1 MSTVERYRFD
11 KRTQEIM
18 EHMAIPFAVYQ
29 FIDKRVATIA
39 LSAGF
44 CRLFGYSD
52 LAGAYYD
59 MDHDMY
65 KAVHPDDA
73 ARIADA
79 ALRFAM
85 EGGRYEVVYRSKA
98 LASDGYR
105 PIHATGEHVMIEE
118 GVRLAYVWYVDEGPY
133 EGPRKGRACGTP

>member
-1 MSTVERYRFD
+1 MLFIKSNGHPGTQAELAKSAGESVMSTVERYRFD

-85 EGGRYEVVYRSKA
+85 EGGRYEVV
-98 LASDGYR
+98 
-105 PIHATGEHVMIEE
+105 
-118 GVRLAYVWYVDEGPY
+118 
-133 EGPRKGRACGTP
+133 